1 MSRGWIRPSSGEV
14 NVQATEGD
22 RASLRGD
29 RGPGGA
35 LPDFTD
41 LDLPALSRESSH
53 PVLAAVATGLLP
65 RVRYGGPAMAFY
77 EDSPYQL

>member
-1 MSRGWIRPSSGEV
+1 MRG
-14 NVQATEGD
+14 TEGD
-22 RASLRGD
+22 KPPLGGD

-41 LDLPALSRESSH
+41 LDVLVLSRTASH
-53 PVLAAVATGLLP
+53 PVLAAIATSLLP
-65 RVRYGGPAMAFY
+65 RMQSDTSAMAFY